1 MKRPMLWLAGFY
13 MAGLLSGQTLP
24 GWVGFA
30 LFAWAA
36 VLFCGGMAK
45 RRRSKLWLV
54 LLLAVALAGGSNLR
68 LSVRPWADWQ
78 AVAEAGGT
86 VGLRGRV
93 IDRKRSDSGR
103 PVVTEQ
109 VERAGEMGEEAERLG
124 GGTGT
129 EAQTEAEATEQSL
142 SPARVLLV
150 FPADSEL
157 PELGYPGA
165 GPRGAVCL

>member
-13 MAGLLSGQTLP
+13 MAGLLLGQTLP

-68 LSVRPWADWQ
+68 LSVLPWADWQ
-78 AVAEAGGT
+78 TVAEAAGT
-86 VGLRGRV
+86 VGLTVGITPTLSAFSLWLLATLMFFGRV
-93 IDRKRSDSGR
+93 GIL
-103 PVVTEQ
+103 TIIF
-109 VERAGEMGEEAERLG
+109 A
-124 GGTGT
+124 
-129 EAQTEAEATEQSL
+129 L
-142 SPARVLLV
+142 SVKV
-150 FPADSEL
+150 KKNDEL
-157 PELGYPGA
+157 ISYPETKYTVG
-165 GPRGAVCL
+165 